1 MFEKDHP
8 GTNPEWSFRLYPLRT
23 ADKLLT
29 NLCKN
34 KKQTPQTTY
43 LRSLMELVTG
53 LEPATCS
60 LRMKLQRAKQRIYY
74 SLWGVNYH
82 KSNAVADNLLT
93 GRLYFQKFD
102 STVQFIHGL
111 MDIVL

>member
-60 LRMKLQRAKQRIYY
+60 LRMSCTTNCATQAY
-74 SLWGVNYH
+74 
-82 KSNAVADNLLT
+82 
-93 GRLYFQKFD
+93 
-102 STVQFIHGL
+102 
-111 MDIVL
+111 

>member
-1 MFEKDHP
+1 MNRSGVDKALGRF
-8 GTNPEWSFRLYPLRT
+8 FRLYPLRT

-34 KKQTPQTTY
+34 KKQTPQVTY

-60 LRMKLQRAKQRIYY
+60 LRKKIQRAKQRIYY
-74 SLWGVNYH
+74 SLWGVNCH
-82 KSNAVADNLLT
+82 KSNAVADKLLT
-93 GRLYFQKFD
+93 GHIFSSL
-102 STVQFIHGL
+102 TVSYSSPT
-111 MDIVL
+111 D